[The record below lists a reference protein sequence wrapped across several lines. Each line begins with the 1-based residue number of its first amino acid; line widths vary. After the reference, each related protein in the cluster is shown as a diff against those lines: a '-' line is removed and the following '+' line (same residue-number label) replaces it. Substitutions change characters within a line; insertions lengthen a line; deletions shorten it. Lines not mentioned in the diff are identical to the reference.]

1 MIANFESKARKKS
14 KLKNET
20 TPQNQNQNINW
31 TKIKIMSVLHANT
44 IRFRMIPLK
53 SWRKP
58 NKKKSLLMACIL
70 LCMNLPMLLEATKKV
85 IDESISFENI

>member
-1 MIANFESKARKKS
+1 MIANFELKSREKS

-20 TPQNQNQNINW
+20 TPQNQNINW
-31 TKIKIMSVLHANT
+31 TKIKIMSVLHANK

-58 NKKKSLLMACIL
+58 NKKKSQVL
-70 LCMNLPMLLEATKKV
+70 LCMNLPMLLGATKKV
-85 IDESISFENI
+85 IDESIPFENI